1 MHTVSKYTIIYKKFI
16 IYIYTFLYVCMYIG
30 FDREIYNRY
39 RASSE
44 GKMDVH
50 TRLMRKYKDI
60 PTLWFYVL
68 LVVAFL
74 VSLALCIFLKKEIQ
88 MPYWGLIF
96 AAFLAF
102 IFTLPISII
111 TATTNQV
118 RLVNIIYYYPKQRIL
133 KSCIFF
139 FFCRLQV

>member
-1 MHTVSKYTIIYKKFI
+1 
-16 IYIYTFLYVCMYIG
+16 
-30 FDREIYNRY
+30 
-39 RASSE
+39 
-44 GKMDVH
+44 MDVH

-60 PTLWFYVL
+60 PSLWFYVL
-68 LVVAFL
+68 LAVAFL

-118 RLVNIIYYYPKQRIL
+118 R
-133 KSCIFF
+133 
-139 FFCRLQV
+139 